1 MYIFF
6 ICDQKVM
13 QSESYLLCVSI
24 SYKRGLEMLTILF
37 FVSTISFLS
46 PHYAHLFRCT
56 HKIATG
62 SVTII

>member
-37 FVSTISFLS
+37 LFLLS
-46 PHYAHLFRCT
+46 LFYHHTMLIYSGVLIRLPL
-56 HKIATG
+56 
-62 SVTII
+62 VL